1 MYDNE
6 LQQFVT
12 QETKWG
18 GSITLTTT
26 HQIGYGSAFGVPT
39 TTTDP
44 NGNKSYFEYDNFGR
58 LSERVLTRM
67 WELSQPPVT
76 AMILVFH

>member
-1 MYDNE
+1 M
-6 LQQFVT
+6 
-12 QETKWG
+12 G

-58 LSERVLTRM
+58 LVRTSSDTDVGTLT
-67 WELSQPPVT
+67 T
-76 AMILVFH
+76 ASYSYDSVFH